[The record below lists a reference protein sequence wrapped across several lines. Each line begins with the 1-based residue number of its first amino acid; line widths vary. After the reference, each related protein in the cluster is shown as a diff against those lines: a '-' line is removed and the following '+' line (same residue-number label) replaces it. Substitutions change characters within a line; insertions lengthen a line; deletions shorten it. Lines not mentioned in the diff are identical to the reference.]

1 MSRLFFS
8 ALALFVGIA
17 NAGAQ
22 TPDAQ
27 GEHKL
32 DGKTC
37 TWASYDSGRY
47 VEMAYQGYT
56 GRIELRPDLN
66 EQLGTPYAWS
76 AQRSGEPVVQG
87 SERTPAGALRGL
99 CGAMI
104 RYYILEQEA
113 AAFDPDAAYRALLQ
127 VLGKDNESP
136 SR

>member
-1 MSRLFFS
+1 MSRLFLG
-8 ALALFVGIA
+8 ALALFVGIVP
-17 NAGAQ
+17 AGAQ

-32 DGKTC
+32 DGETC

-47 VEMAYQGYT
+47 VEMAYKGYT

-76 AQRSGEPVVQG
+76 AQRNGEPVVQG
-87 SERTPAGALRGL
+87 SDRTPAGALRGL

-113 AAFDPDAAYRALLQ
+113 AVFDAEAAYQALLQ
-127 VLGKDNESP
+127 ALGKDSGSP